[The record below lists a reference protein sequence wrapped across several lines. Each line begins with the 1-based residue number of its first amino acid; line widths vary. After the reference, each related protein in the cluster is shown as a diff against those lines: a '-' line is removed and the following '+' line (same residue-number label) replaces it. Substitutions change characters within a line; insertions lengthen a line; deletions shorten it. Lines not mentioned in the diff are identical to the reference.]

1 MNLKL
6 VTAVLLLSVALV
18 FLPSVHS
25 AATIQGDIN
34 GDGKVD
40 IFDVI
45 ALAQSYGTALNNP
58 NWNPNADLNAD
69 GIVDVFD
76 AAILASN
83 FGKA

>member
-6 VTAVLLLSVALV
+6 VTAVLLLCIALV
-18 FLPSVHS
+18 FLPSVHG
-25 AATIQGDIN
+25 AVTIAGDIN

-45 ALAQSYGTALNNP
+45 ALGRSFGTAISNP

-69 GIVDVFD
+69 GTVDLLD
-76 AAILASN
+76 AVILASN
-83 FGKA
+83 FGK